1 MASDVDFEVRFA
13 WNGKVSR
20 PWLRIL
26 SRYGK
31 MLSLPVAVRGHLP
44 YVTPMLN
51 APSAL
56 AVSTAPLREVLQGRG
71 VDFDSLA
78 RRAGLDPA
86 LMSRPN
92 ARYSTARIQKL
103 WELAAAECG
112 DSLLGFKVGAVTRP
126 GVFHALGLGI
136 VSSTTLLDALKRIER
151 YSSIVSTNGRLVV
164 VERDGMV
171 GIETRR
177 GDHTILP
184 TTHCVDAT
192 VVALCRLLEQ
202 CAGPSAVPARV
213 IFMRPRTA
221 PAEAYRELLKC
232 PVDFDGEHIS
242 ILFDAESAARPVLS
256 GNSELAR
263 EADRLAERYVGELSV
278 DPTIARVRNLLLR
291 AIQSGQ
297 VDQDGIARALNQSP
311 STLQRRLRKAGTS
324 YQDLLDATRRD
335 LALDYL
341 QQGRHSLADIA
352 FLVGFS
358 DQANFTR
365 AFRRWTGKSP
375 RAFLS

>member
-1 MASDVDFEVRFA
+1 M
-13 WNGKVSR
+13 R
-20 PWLRIL
+20 PWLRFLSRCGKIL
-26 SRYGK
+26 S
-31 MLSLPVAVRGHLP
+31 LAVAARRHLRN
-44 YVTPMLN
+44 VKPMLN
-51 APSAL
+51 APTAL
-56 AVSTAPLREVLQGRG
+56 AVSTAPLREVLQGYG
-71 VDFDSLA
+71 IDFDALA
-78 RRAGLDPA
+78 RRAGIDPT

-103 WELAAAECG
+103 WELAALECG
-112 DSLLGFKVGAVTRP
+112 DGLLGFKVGAAVRP

-136 VSSTTLLDALKRIER
+136 VSSTSLLAALRRIER

-164 VERDGMV
+164 VENDGMV
-171 GIETRR
+171 GIASRR
-177 GDHTILP
+177 GDLTILP

-213 IFMRPRTA
+213 ILMRPRTA
-221 PAEAYRELLKC
+221 PAEVYRQMLRC

-242 ILFDAESAARPVLS
+242 ILFDSESAARPVRS
-256 GNSELAR
+256 GNSELAM
-263 EADRLAERYVGELSV
+263 EADRLAERYIAELSA
-278 DPTIARVRNLLLR
+278 DPITARVRNLLLR

-297 VDQDGIARALNQSP
+297 VDQDGIARSLNQSP

-324 YQDLLDATRRD
+324 YQDLLDSTRRD

-341 QQGRHSLADIA
+341 RQGRHSLADIA

-375 RAFLS
+375 RSFLS

>member
-1 MASDVDFEVRFA
+1 M
-13 WNGKVSR
+13 
-20 PWLRIL
+20 
-26 SRYGK
+26 
-31 MLSLPVAVRGHLP
+31 SLAVAVRGRLR

-51 APSAL
+51 APTAL
-56 AVSTAPLREVLQGRG
+56 AVSAAPLRATLQGYG
-71 VDFDSLA
+71 TDFDALA
-78 RRAGLDPA
+78 RRAGLDPE

-92 ARYSTARIQKL
+92 ARYLSARIQKL

-112 DSLLGFKVGAVTRP
+112 DPLLGFKVGAITPP

-136 VSSTTLLDALKRIER
+136 VSSTSVLAALRRIER
-151 YSSIVSTNGRLVV
+151 YSSIVSTNGRLAV
-164 VERDGMV
+164 VEHDGLV
-171 GIETRR
+171 ALETRP
-177 GDHTILP
+177 GDLTVMP
-184 TTHCVDAT
+184 TTHWVDAM

-202 CAGPSAVPARV
+202 CAGPSAVPAKV
-213 IFMRPRTA
+213 VFMRPRAA
-221 PAEAYRELLKC
+221 PAETYRELLKC
-232 PVDFDGEHIS
+232 PVAFDGEHIA
-242 ILFDAESAARPVLS
+242 ILFDAEAAARPVLS
-256 GNSELAR
+256 GNSELAA
-263 EADRLAERYVGELSV
+263 EADRIAERYVAELTT

-297 VDQDGIARALNQSP
+297 VDQDGIARSLNQSA

-324 YQDLLDATRRD
+324 YQDLLDSTRRD

-375 RAFLS
+375 SSFLS